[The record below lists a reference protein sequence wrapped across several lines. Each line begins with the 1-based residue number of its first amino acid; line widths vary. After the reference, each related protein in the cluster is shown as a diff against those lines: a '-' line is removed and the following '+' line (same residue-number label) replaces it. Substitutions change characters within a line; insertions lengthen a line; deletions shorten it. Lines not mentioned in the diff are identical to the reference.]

1 MSGYI
6 EKTCVLVHRC
16 HEQLLKL
23 GRIKNPDDEFNDI
36 GIPMQQGIILKLLL
50 AEDGLTQKELT
61 KKLQIT
67 SSSCGALIIKME
79 KCGYLERRVSTDDKR
94 TFNVYLMESGRVLGN
109 RYKEMSIVVLEKL
122 APDMTEND
130 KEQLFVLLT
139 KLYEGIENILNNKI

>member
-23 GRIKNPDDEFNDI
+23 GRIKKPDDEFNDI
-36 GIPMQQGIILKLLL
+36 GLPMQQGIILKLLL

-61 KKLQIT
+61 EKLQIT
-67 SSSCGALIIKME
+67 SSSCGALIMKME
-79 KCGYLERRVSTDDKR
+79 KCGYLERRVCTDDKR
-94 TFNVYLMESGRVLGN
+94 TFNVYLKESGRVLGN
-109 RYKEMSIVVLEKL
+109 RYKEMSIVFLEKL
-122 APDMTEND
+122 APDMTESN

-139 KLYEGIENILNNKI
+139 KLYEGIENNLNKKI